1 MRFEIVEEM
10 NAWVVRCDDVEVARF
25 QTQDAALSDVAQRLR
40 DASPDSGA
48 SLSVRYGQKRR
59 AG

>member
-10 NAWVVRCDDVEVARF
+10 NAWIVRCDDVEVARF
-25 QTQDAALSDVAQRLR
+25 PTQDAALSDVAERLR
-40 DASPDSGA
+40 AASADGVA
-48 SLSVRYGQKRR
+48 SLAVRYEQKRR